1 MDSIAWLGW
10 GLLIFISGFWL
21 ARQNQNMFGRRAVS
35 ANAPMTG
42 AESVAPQ
49 VNANAV
55 SLLLQLSTDVVI
67 CFDQQGQI
75 TEANQIAT
83 RLLGPLRGRNIASLV
98 DAHTQQVVRQY
109 SAQSGRQNPLHL
121 DDVSIT
127 AADLSTVKAQMQL
140 AQYDADGSNSYLLQI
155 REQSLAL
162 HYQSRLTVLDSIK
175 DALLQSNL
183 SSIVVIDSHDRIVE
197 FNPSAE
203 RLFGFSRGQVIGRM
217 MGELLVPP
225 ALRQR
230 HYLGIERFLTT
241 GVTTVMRK
249 RIEVSALNAAGLEF
263 PIELEISPVQLQ
275 QGWLFMAVMN
285 DISERKQSTAKI
297 ESALQ
302 QAEQANQ
309 AQSRFLT
316 SVSHEIRTPLHAIL
330 GLIECLQHTALNDQ
344 QLHYVNTAQIASE
357 NLLNMVNDILD
368 LARIEAGKRE
378 THFSVFNPRLL
389 LEEHLEIYQHRITE
403 KGLSLYLTES
413 AQVPRL
419 IRSDITILRQILT
432 NLLSNACKYTEQGAI
447 VVRSSVQAATSS
459 QGAFWCIDIKDS
471 GPGLTKEQID
481 RLFQEFTR
489 FHSDET
495 SSGTGVGLM
504 ISQQLTQLIGGSLT
518 VSSEVGAGSVFQLAL
533 PIEHLASP
541 RRFRQLLS
549 LHVYLLGAQ
558 TCWFECLTE
567 QLRAIGVGAV
577 TAITLAD
584 VSDLPSGAIVLIDNE
599 VMDSAGDAVLQCC
612 EHAADLR
619 VISTGTDLSAVWA
632 AHPQHYAFVSQPYV
646 KADLIRA
653 LRAAR
658 RKIILRWTLTSR
670 VPQPLLLVPPTS
682 HQAFHVLLV
691 DDSEVNRLTIRT
703 FLGLE
708 GIRVTEAVNGAEAV
722 SQVEAGRFDLIL
734 MDMRMPVL
742 GGLQATQ
749 QIRQRH
755 LADHT
760 PIIALTAHVQ
770 EQEKHQCLAAGMQD
784 FLTKPIG
791 KAMLLKRVMF
801 WLNQQQ
807 NEPEDDIGK
816 APTVQSDFEQSL
828 LLDPE
833 LLGQLAAELPAD
845 TVKNLVQVFV
855 QEVPKLIREAM
866 DFLEQKQFERVE
878 ILVHSLK
885 SSAQTFGASRL
896 SNVAKAAEM
905 ACRDQNYVLA
915 AQYCALLPALGEL
928 TVTTFLAELP

>member
-10 GLLIFISGFWL
+10 GVLIFIGGFWL
-21 ARQNQNMFGRRAVS
+21 ARQNQKMFNRPALAKNAQATEPES
-35 ANAPMTG
+35 AATVP
-42 AESVAPQ
+42 
-49 VNANAV
+49 NANAV
-55 SLLLQLSTDVVI
+55 SLLLQLSSDAVL
-67 CFDQQGQI
+67 CLDAAGQI
-75 TEANQIAT
+75 TEANQVAT
-83 RLLGPLRGRNIASLV
+83 RLLGPLRGRNIASLIDV
-98 DAHTQQVVRQY
+98 QTQQFVRQY
-109 SAQSGRQNPLHL
+109 CLQSGPQNPVLL

-127 AADLSTVKAQMQL
+127 ASDLSSVTAKMQL
-140 AQYDADGSNSYLLQI
+140 AQCCADSVKTVVLQI
-155 REQSLAL
+155 QWQSLNQ
-162 HYQSRLTVLDSIK
+162 HYQTRLTVLDSIK

-203 RLFGFSRGQVIGRM
+203 LLFGHSRGQVIGKM
-217 MGELLVPP
+217 MGELLVPE
-225 ALRQR
+225 ALRKM
-230 HYLGIERFLTT
+230 HYQGLQRFLTT

-249 RIEVSALNAAGLEF
+249 RIEISALNAAGVEF

-275 QGWLFMAVMN
+275 QGWLFMAVIN

-297 ESALQ
+297 ESALK
-302 QAEQANQ
+302 QAEEANL

-368 LARIEAGKRE
+368 LARVEAGKRE

-389 LEEHLEIYQHRITE
+389 LKEHLEIYQHRITE

-419 IRSDITILRQILT
+419 MSSDITILRQILT

-459 QGAFWCIDIKDS
+459 QGAFWCTEIKDS
-471 GPGLTKEQID
+471 GPGLSKEQIE

-541 RRFRQLLS
+541 RRFQQLLS

-567 QLRAIGVGAV
+567 QLRAIGVGSV
-577 TAITLAD
+577 SAITLAEL
-584 VSDLPSGAIVLIDNE
+584 SELPSGAIVLVDNE
-599 VMDSAGDAVLQCC
+599 VTDAAGDSLLQCC
-612 EHAADLR
+612 DNATDLR

-632 AHPQHYAFVSQPYV
+632 QHKRHYAFVSQPFV

-658 RKIILRWTLTSR
+658 RKTVLQWSFSNR

-722 SQVEAGRFDLIL
+722 AQVETGTFDLIL

-770 EQEKHQCLAAGMQD
+770 EEEKHQCLAAGMQD

-801 WLNQQQ
+801 WLNQQH
-807 NEPEDDIGK
+807 NAPEDESGK
-816 APTVQSDFEQSL
+816 QPFVQSELNQSL

-845 TVKNLVQVFV
+845 TMQHLIQVFV
-855 QEVPKLIREAM
+855 QEVPKLIDEAM
-866 DFLEQKQFERVE
+866 IFLEQKQFERVE

-896 SNVAKAAEM
+896 SNVAKAAEL
-905 ACRDQNYVLA
+905 ACREQNYALA

-928 TVTTFLAELP
+928 TVTTFLAERQ